1 MADRQES
8 ALLRD
13 ILEAIGR
20 IQTYIRGLSYPQFLM
35 DLKTQDAVVR
45 NLEII
50 GEAAKRVSPASRRR
64 ASSVPWQDIGAMRDR
79 LIHQYFGTNWEIVWD
94 VIQAKLPELEREVAG
109 LIDTKSH

>member
-50 GEAAKRVSPASRRR
+50 GEAAKRISPASRRR

-79 LIHQYFGTNWEIVWD
+79 LIHQYLGRTGKLSGTSFRPNSRSWSARSRD
-94 VIQAKLPELEREVAG
+94 
-109 LIDTKSH
+109 